1 MTKFDLVV
9 IGSGLGG
16 YRAAVLAALR
26 GLKVAIIE
34 KDAWGGCCLNRGCV
48 PNVAR
53 NKQRRKVFA
62 RMQDLFRDCKQG
74 DSR

>member
-9 IGSGLGG
+9 IGSGPGG

-26 GLKVAIIE
+26 GLNVAIIE

-62 RMQDLFRDCKQG
+62 RMQDLFCDCKPG
-74 DSR
+74 A